1 MRGNQRAGARQI
13 ADALQQRG
21 RLGMA
26 RAVYS
31 HLRAAL
37 ADALADDGAGAW
49 RRGCAA
55 DAAALRDCDILLRV
69 PCGARRASAA
79 AAPERGFDGSARA
92 RRYNRDLAAVAPHH
106 GRPARLS
113 GNFDAAMMRRSGR

>member
-1 MRGNQRAGARQI
+1 
-13 ADALQQRG
+13 
-21 RLGMA
+21 MA

-37 ADALADDGAGAW
+37 ADALADDGAGALAA
-49 RRGCAA
+49 RVRGGRCG
-55 DAAALRDCDILLRV
+55 LRDCDILLRV

-106 GRPARLS
+106 GRPARVVR
-113 GNFDAAMMRRSGR
+113 NFDAAMMRRSGR